1 MVADREV
8 DKVADM
14 VDDHDP
20 SLVLVNWA
28 QTFLTRLACLLKF
41 ASLFSS
47 NVHIYLQQEQRRR
60 FDSFISISIFSCVQ
74 KSKKGNAQVVPIL
87 KQVGGLHTINC

>member
-14 VDDHDP
+14 VADHDP

-28 QTFLTRLACLLKF
+28 QTFLTRLLKF

-60 FDSFISISIFSCVQ
+60 FDSFIYISIFSCVQ

>member
-14 VDDHDP
+14 VADHDP

-47 NVHIYLQQEQRRR
+47 NVQCIFSRNNEDDLIVLFIFLFLAACKSRRR
-60 FDSFISISIFSCVQ
+60 AMPRWLRS
-74 KSKKGNAQVVPIL
+74 
-87 KQVGGLHTINC
+87 